1 MIFSTFEEL
10 EEKYPDRVYRRGGFQ
25 VILNR
30 TTDEN
35 YIAPF
40 NALRALA
47 SETQEGEIIEESFFE
62 DNACEHC
69 I

>member
-10 EEKYPDRVYRRGGFQ
+10 EEKYPDRVYRRGGFKI
-25 VILNR
+25 ILNR

-40 NALRALA
+40 YALRALVT
-47 SETQEGEIIEESFFE
+47 ENEEKV
-62 DNACEHC
+62 CL
-69 I
+69 

>member
-10 EEKYPDRVYRRGGFQ
+10 EEKYPDRVYRRGGFK
-25 VILNR
+25 IIINKA
-30 TTDEN
+30 TDEN

-47 SETQEGEIIEESFFE
+47 TEPQEGEIVDGDF
-62 DNACEHC
+62 CEHC
-69 I
+69 L

>member
-10 EEKYPDRVYRRGGFQ
+10 EEKYSGRVYRRGGFQ
-25 VILNR
+25 VTLNR

-40 NALRALA
+40 SALRALA
-47 SETQEGEIIEESFFE
+47 SEAREGEIIE
-62 DNACEHC
+62 DNVCEHC

>member
-10 EEKYPDRVYRRGGFQ
+10 EEKYPDRVYRRGEFKI
-25 VILNR
+25 ILNK

-40 NALRALA
+40 VALRALV
-47 SETQEGEIIEESFFE
+47 SENEEE
-62 DNACEHC
+62 VCL
-69 I
+69 

>member
-10 EEKYPDRVYRRGGFQ
+10 EEKYPDRVYRRGGLQ

-30 TTDEN
+30 TTDED

-40 NALRALA
+40 TALRALA
-47 SETQEGEIIEESFFE
+47 SEIREGEVIE
-62 DNACEHC
+62 DNYCEHC

>member
-10 EEKYPDRVYRRGGFQ
+10 EEKYPDRVYRRGGFKI
-25 VILNR
+25 ILNR

-40 NALRALA
+40 YALRALA
-47 SETQEGEIIEESFFE
+47 SEAQEGEVIE
-62 DNACEHC
+62 DNVCEHC

>member
-10 EEKYPDRVYRRGGFQ
+10 EEKYPDRVYRREGFK

-40 NALRALA
+40 YALRALA
-47 SETQEGEIIEESFFE
+47 SETQEGEIVE
-62 DNACEHC
+62 DNVCEHC

>member
-25 VILNR
+25 IILNR

-40 NALRALA
+40 YALRALVT
-47 SETQEGEIIEESFFE
+47 ENEEKV
-62 DNACEHC
+62 CL
-69 I
+69 

>member
-10 EEKYPDRVYRRGGFQ
+10 EEKYPDRVYRREGFQ
-25 VILNR
+25 IILNR

-40 NALRALA
+40 YALRALVT
-47 SETQEGEIIEESFFE
+47 ENEEKV
-62 DNACEHC
+62 CL
-69 I
+69 

>member
-10 EEKYPDRVYRRGGFQ
+10 EEKYPDRVYRRGGFKI
-25 VILNR
+25 ILNK
-30 TTDEN
+30 TTDED

-40 NALRALA
+40 VALRALVTE
-47 SETQEGEIIEESFFE
+47 SQEGEVVE
-62 DNACEHC
+62 DSRCEHC

>member
-10 EEKYPDRVYRRGGFQ
+10 EEKYPDRVYRRGGFKI
-25 VILNR
+25 ILNR

-40 NALRALA
+40 YALRALA
-47 SETQEGEIIEESFFE
+47 SETREGEVVEENFIE

>member
-10 EEKYPDRVYRRGGFQ
+10 EEKYPDRVYRRGGFKI
-25 VILNR
+25 ILNR

-35 YIAPF
+35 YITPF
-40 NALRALA
+40 YALRALA
-47 SETQEGEIIEESFFE
+47 SETREGEIVE
-62 DNACEHC
+62 DNHCEHC

>member
-10 EEKYPDRVYRRGGFQ
+10 EEKYPDRVYRRGRFQ

-40 NALRALA
+40 YALRALA
-47 SETQEGEIIEESFFE
+47 HDSREEEKTCS
-62 DNACEHC
+62 
-69 I
+69 

>member
-10 EEKYPDRVYRRGGFQ
+10 EEKYPDRVYRREGFQ
-25 VILNR
+25 IILNR

-40 NALRALA
+40 VALRALVTE
-47 SETQEGEIIEESFFE
+47 SQEGEVIE
-62 DNACEHC
+62 NNHCEHC

>member
-10 EEKYPDRVYRRGGFQ
+10 EEKYPDRVYKHGGFQ

-30 TTDEN
+30 TTDKD

-40 NALRALA
+40 TALRALA
-47 SETQEGEIIEESFFE
+47 SESQEGEIVE
-62 DNACEHC
+62 DSHCEHC

>member
-1 MIFSTFEEL
+1 MIFLTFEEL

-30 TTDEN
+30 TTDEG

-40 NALRALA
+40 AALRALV
-47 SETQEGEIIEESFFE
+47 SESQEGEVIE

>member
-10 EEKYPDRVYRRGGFQ
+10 EEKYPDRVYRREGFKI
-25 VILNR
+25 ILNR

-40 NALRALA
+40 YALRALVT
-47 SETQEGEIIEESFFE
+47 ENEEKV
-62 DNACEHC
+62 CL
-69 I
+69 

>member
-10 EEKYPDRVYRRGGFQ
+10 EEKYPDRVYRREGFKI
-25 VILNR
+25 ILNR

-40 NALRALA
+40 YALRALA
-47 SETQEGEIIEESFFE
+47 SENEEKV
-62 DNACEHC
+62 CL
-69 I
+69 

>member
-10 EEKYPDRVYRRGGFQ
+10 EEKYPDRVYRRGGFKI
-25 VILNR
+25 ILNR

-40 NALRALA
+40 YALRALA
-47 SETQEGEIIEESFFE
+47 SETREGEIVE
-62 DNACEHC
+62 DNICEHC

>member
-10 EEKYPDRVYRRGGFQ
+10 EEKYPDRVYRRGGFEI
-25 VILNR
+25 ILNR

-40 NALRALA
+40 SALRALA
-47 SETQEGEIIEESFFE
+47 TEPQEGEIVDGDF
-62 DNACEHC
+62 CEHC
-69 I
+69 F

>member
-10 EEKYPDRVYRRGGFQ
+10 EEKYPDRVYRRGGFEI
-25 VILNR
+25 ILNR

-40 NALRALA
+40 TALRALA
-47 SETQEGEIIEESFFE
+47 SEAREGEIVERPIVE
-62 DNACEHC
+62 DNHCEHC

>member
-10 EEKYPDRVYRRGGFQ
+10 EEKYPDRVYRREGFKI
-25 VILNR
+25 ILNR

-40 NALRALA
+40 VALRALA
-47 SETQEGEIIEESFFE
+47 TESQEGEVVE
-62 DNACEHC
+62 DSHCEHC

>member
-40 NALRALA
+40 YALRALVT
-47 SETQEGEIIEESFFE
+47 ENEEKI
-62 DNACEHC
+62 CL
-69 I
+69 

>member
-25 VILNR
+25 IILNR
-30 TTDEN
+30 VDDEN

-40 NALRALA
+40 YALRALA
-47 SETQEGEIIEESFFE
+47 SESQEGEVVERPIIE

>member
-25 VILNR
+25 IILNR

-40 NALRALA
+40 TALRALA
-47 SETQEGEIIEESFFE
+47 SETREGEIIE

>member
-10 EEKYPDRVYRRGGFQ
+10 EEKYPDRVYRRGGFKI
-25 VILNR
+25 ILNR

-40 NALRALA
+40 YALRALA
-47 SETQEGEIIEESFFE
+47 VESQEGEVIE

>member
-10 EEKYPDRVYRRGGFQ
+10 EEKYPDCVYRRRGFKI
-25 VILNR
+25 ILNR

-40 NALRALA
+40 YALRALA
-47 SETQEGEIIEESFFE
+47 SETREGEVVE
-62 DNACEHC
+62 DNRCEHC

>member
-10 EEKYPDRVYRRGGFQ
+10 EEKYPDRVYRRGGFKI
-25 VILNR
+25 ILNR

-40 NALRALA
+40 YALRALA
-47 SETQEGEIIEESFFE
+47 MEPQEGEVIE

>member
-1 MIFSTFEEL
+1 VIFSTFEEL

-25 VILNR
+25 VILNK

-40 NALRALA
+40 VALRALV
-47 SETQEGEIIEESFFE
+47 SESQEVEIFDETH
-62 DNACEHC
+62 CEHC
-69 I
+69 F